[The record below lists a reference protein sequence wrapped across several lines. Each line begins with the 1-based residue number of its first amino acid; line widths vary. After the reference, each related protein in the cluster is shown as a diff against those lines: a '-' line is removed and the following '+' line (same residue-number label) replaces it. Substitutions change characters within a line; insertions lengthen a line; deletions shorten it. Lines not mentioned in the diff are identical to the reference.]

1 MKYIKESKTEL
12 AHYTR
17 GVAYNVGEENNTYS
31 ISSYYWHNVEED
43 IITSIHEVV
52 KNWISVD
59 KKEILFKGTLKECF
73 KFIEDIVIQYS

>member
-43 IITSIHEVV
+43 IITSI
-52 KNWISVD
+52 
-59 KKEILFKGTLKECF
+59 
-73 KFIEDIVIQYS
+73 Q